1 MIIESGNALPLG
13 TRKPTQHKFYI
24 RRRQQRN
31 LLPASVAAAKI
42 LKASDGRRELPAKD
56 SRILES
62 CAQLFRSSRFPS
74 RDSARL
80 TKREYRRAAA
90 RHLKVNIL
98 RIRAGFVGLPGTIF
112 SLFTTL
118 RAAAPRWQAWM

>member
-1 MIIESGNALPLG
+1 MIIESGYALPLG
-13 TRKPTQHKFYI
+13 MGKPKQYKFCTRRK
-24 RRRQQRN
+24 QQRN

-42 LKASDGRRELPAKD
+42 LEVSDGRRELRAKD

-62 CAQLFRSSRFPS
+62 CAQLSRSTRFPS
-74 RDSARL
+74 RNPALSTERQ
-80 TKREYRRAAA
+80 YRRAAT

-112 SLFTTL
+112 FLFTTL